1 MIIVIMEEL
10 ITITIVKITMMTRR
24 RNSIEKKKL
33 D

>member
-24 RNSIEKKKL
+24 QNSIEKKKL

>member
-10 ITITIVKITMMTRR
+10 ITITIVKVTMMTRR